1 MNHRKLQIIL
11 ISMLVLLTFTT
22 VAYAYTG
29 PALGSRILRYGMIGG
44 DVRDLQTRLN
54 VNGYNVGYS
63 DGIFGLKTLN
73 GVKNFQLNKGLVTDG
88 IVGSLTLAKLK
99 STNSNP
105 STPPTPP
112 TNPPA
117 PTGKTLKQI
126 LAEKGIIGQIPNLQI
141 VVDKSAHILTLYSGA
156 TPLKTYRIS
165 LGDGGMGDKVKAGDH
180 KTPEGQFYISERS
193 VLTPTDQ
200 YLGTRWMRV
209 SYPNKEDADRGL
221 AAGLIDQATHDRIY
235 SAINNKQIP
244 PQNTALGGGIGIH
257 GGADNNGTKD
267 WTWGCMALTNAEV
280 NEIFDYVG
288 VGTSLQIHS

>member
-1 MNHRKLQIIL
+1 MNHRKLQIAL
-11 ISMLVLLTFTT
+11 ITMLVLLTVTT

-44 DVRDLQTRLN
+44 DVQDLQARLN
-54 VNGYNVGYS
+54 NIGYNVGYV
-63 DGIFGLKTLN
+63 DGIFGSKTLK
-73 GVKNFQLNKGLVTDG
+73 GVKNFQQNKGLVTDG
-88 IVGSLTLAKLK
+88 IVGPLTLAKLK
-99 STNSNP
+99 NANNSS
-105 STPPTPP
+105 STPPA
-112 TNPPA
+112 NQPA
-117 PTGKTLKQI
+117 PTSKPLKQI
-126 LAEKGIIGQIPNLQI
+126 LLEKGITGQIPNLQI

-165 LGDGGMGDKVKAGDH
+165 LGDGGLGDKVKAGDH

-200 YLGTRWMRV
+200 YLGTRWMRI

-221 AAGLIDQATHDRIY
+221 AAGLIDQATRDRIY
-235 SAINNKQIP
+235 AAINNKQIP

-257 GGADNNGTKD
+257 GGVDNNGTND

-280 NEIFDYVG
+280 NEIFDYIG